1 MELKFSYITYV
12 VLINLNLKTMKKFIT
27 FLFLISGIIA
37 NANVKMPLLF
47 SDGMVLQRNK
57 AIPVWGFAD
66 ANEKIEIH
74 FNKQTKKTQADK
86 NGKWT
91 INLDAE
97 KPGGPFELV
106 IIGKNKITIKNVL
119 VGEVWICSGQSNME
133 FQVFKTMNAEKEM
146 NNADYP
152 MIRHFGVAQDL
163 SGKPKDDLKAGKWE
177 VSSKETVGNFTAVG
191 FYFARKLYAELKIPI
206 GIINTSWGGTNVE
219 TWTSREA
226 FEKSSEFKNMIADV
240 PVMNVDSISKLYAKR
255 MKERVEKIQ
264 GTSVS
269 TDNENTFK
277 EFSFDDTSWGE
288 LNTPSLWENQ
298 PLGDLDGV
306 VWMRKTITLS
316 AEDIKNKATLSLAK
330 IDDEDITYVNG
341 IEVGKNTQ
349 WDARR
354 IYQIPANVL
363 KEGKNVI
370 AVRIVDNSGGGGIYG
385 ESEDLK
391 LEIGSKVL
399 PLDGKWKFRV
409 IVVKTA
415 LSPNSYP
422 SLLYNAMVNPLV
434 PYAIQ
439 GVLWYQ
445 GEANVWRANQYKKA
459 FPLMITDWRTK
470 FKQGDFP
477 FYFVQLSTFDEFGG
491 NSKKG
496 SRWAEL
502 REAQSETLKLKN
514 TGMAVTTDIGNA
526 KDIHPTNKQDVGL
539 RLAAIAFDN
548 VYGKK
553 QIFSGPTY
561 KSQEIKGNQIILT
574 FDNIG
579 SGLSTPNSDELKG
592 FEIAGADKVFHSA
605 KAIIKDNKII
615 VSSDEVQN
623 PVAVHYGW
631 ADDDTKINL
640 FNKEK
645 FPASPFR
652 TDNWEMITANE
663 IYKVSK

>member
-1 MELKFSYITYV
+1 
-12 VLINLNLKTMKKFIT
+12 MKKTVIFI
-27 FLFLISGIIA
+27 FLLISVLA
-37 NANVKMPLLF
+37 NANIRMPLIF
-47 SDGMVLQRNK
+47 SDGMVLQRDK
-57 AIPVWGFAD
+57 QIPIWGFAD
-66 ANEKIEIH
+66 ANESVEIH
-74 FNKQTKKTQADK
+74 FNKQVKKTTADK

-91 INLDAE
+91 VNLSAE
-97 KPGGPFELV
+97 KAGGPFELT

-133 FQVFKTMNAEKEM
+133 FQVFKTMNGEKEI
-146 NNADYP
+146 ADANYP

-163 SGKPKDDLKAGKWE
+163 SGTPKDDLKQGKWE
-177 VSSKETVGNFTAVG
+177 EANKKNVGNFTAVG
-191 FYFARKLYAELKIPI
+191 YYFARKLYAELKIPI

-226 FEKSSEFKNMIADV
+226 FENSPDFKAMIADV
-240 PVMNVDSISKLYAKR
+240 PTLNVDSISKLYARK

-264 GTSVS
+264 GNPVS
-269 TDNENTFK
+269 SDNEDSFK
-277 EFSFDDTSWGE
+277 ELSFNDNSWGE

-306 VWMRKTITLS
+306 VWMRKTITLTT
-316 AEDIKNKATLSLAK
+316 DDLKNKAVLSLAK
-330 IDDEDITYVNG
+330 IDDEDIAYING
-341 IEVGKNTQ
+341 IEIGRNTQ
-349 WDARR
+349 YDLKRV
-354 IYQIPANVL
+354 YSVPGNVL

-385 ESEDLK
+385 EAQDLE
-391 LEIGSKVL
+391 LAIGSKSI

-434 PYAIQ
+434 PYGIQ

-445 GEANVWRANQYKKA
+445 GEANVWRAAEYKKS
-459 FPLMITDWRTK
+459 FPLMINDWRTK
-470 FKQGDFP
+470 FKQGNFP

-491 NSKKG
+491 NSEKG

-502 REAQSETLKLKN
+502 REAQSETLKVPN

-526 KDIHPTNKQDVGL
+526 KDIHPTNKQDIGL
-539 RLAAIAFDN
+539 RLAAIAMN
-548 VYGKK
+548 NIYGKK
-553 QIFSGPTY
+553 QVHSGPTY
-561 KSQEIKGNQIILT
+561 KSQEIKGNQIVLT

-579 SGLSTPNSDELKG
+579 SGLSTPNNVELKG

-605 KAIIKDNKII
+605 KAIMKDNKVI
-615 VSSDEVQN
+615 VSSDQVQN

-631 ADDDTKINL
+631 ADDDTAINL

-652 TDNWEMITANE
+652 TDNWEMLTANE
-663 IYKVSK
+663 KYKVSK

>member
-1 MELKFSYITYV
+1 
-12 VLINLNLKTMKKFIT
+12 MKKII
-27 FLFLISGIIA
+27 FLFLLFGSIA

-57 AIPVWGFAD
+57 EIPVWGWAD
-66 ANEKIEIH
+66 ANEKVEVH
-74 FNKQTKKTQADK
+74 FNKQIKTVQADK
-86 NGKWT
+86 NGKWM
-91 INLDAE
+91 LKLSAE
-97 KPGGPFELV
+97 KAGGPFELI
-106 IIGKNKITIKNVL
+106 IIGKNKIIIKDVL

-133 FQVFKTMNAEKEM
+133 FQMYKNLNSEKEIAD
-146 NNADYP
+146 ADYP

-163 SGKPKDDLKAGKWE
+163 SGLPKEDLKAGKWL
-177 VSSKETVGNFTAVG
+177 VANKENVRDFTAVG
-191 FYFARKLYAELKIPI
+191 FFFAKKLYGELKIPI
-206 GIINTSWGGTNVE
+206 GIINTSWGGTCVE

-226 FEKSSEFKNMIADV
+226 FQKSDDFKTMIADV
-240 PVMNVDSISKLYAKR
+240 PTLNMDSISKLYALR
-255 MKERVEKIQ
+255 MRERVEKIQ
-264 GTSVS
+264 GTEV
-269 TDNENTFK
+269 TTANETTFK
-277 EFSFDDTSWGE
+277 ETEFNDKSWGE

-330 IDDEDITYVNG
+330 IDDEDITYING

-349 WDARR
+349 WDAKRV
-354 IYQIPANVL
+354 YEIPANVL
-363 KEGKNVI
+363 KEGTNVI

-385 ESEDLK
+385 DSADLK
-391 LEIGSKVL
+391 LTLGSKII
-399 PLDGKWKFRV
+399 PLDGKWKYKV
-409 IVVKTA
+409 IVVKTS

-422 SLLYNAMVNPLV
+422 SLLYNAMVNPLI
-434 PYAIQ
+434 PYAIE

-445 GEANVWRANQYKKA
+445 GEANVWRAKEYKKA

-470 FKQGDFP
+470 WEQGNFP
-477 FYFVQLSTFDEFGG
+477 FYFVQLSTFNEFNG
-491 NSKKG
+491 NSKTG

-502 REAQSETLKLKN
+502 REAQLETLKLPN

-526 KDIHPTNKQDVGL
+526 KDIHPTNKKDVGL
-539 RLAAIAFDN
+539 RLAAIALNN

-553 QIFSGPTY
+553 QVYSGPTF

-574 FDNIG
+574 FENIG
-579 SGLSTPNSDELKG
+579 SGLSSSDNTENVKG

-615 VSSDEVQN
+615 VSSSEVKN
-623 PVAVHYGW
+623 PIAVHYGW
-631 ADDDTKINL
+631 ADDDTEINL
-640 FNKEK
+640 YNKEK

>member
-1 MELKFSYITYV
+1 M
-12 VLINLNLKTMKKFIT
+12 
-27 FLFLISGIIA
+27 ISIMS
-37 NANVKMPLLF
+37 NANVKMPLIF

-57 AIPVWGFAD
+57 EIPVWGWAD
-66 ANEKIEIH
+66 ANEKVEVH
-74 FNKQTKKTQADK
+74 FNKQTKTTLADK

-91 INLDAE
+91 IKLAAE
-97 KPGGPFELV
+97 KAGGPFELF
-106 IIGKNKITIKNVL
+106 ITGKNKIIIKDVL

-133 FQVFKTMNAEKEM
+133 FQVSKTKNAEKEI
-146 NNADYP
+146 ADSNYP

-177 VSSKETVGNFTAVG
+177 ISSKETVGNFTAVG
-191 FYFARKLYAELKIPI
+191 YYFAKKIYAELKIPI

-226 FEKSSEFKNMIADV
+226 FQKSDDFKNMIAEV
-240 PVMNVDSISKLYAKR
+240 PTLNIDSISKLYAKS

-264 GTSVS
+264 GTPVS
-269 TDNENTFK
+269 TANEISFK
-277 EFSFDDTSWGE
+277 ESSFNDSSWGE
-288 LNTPSLWENQ
+288 LNVPRLWENQ
-298 PLGDLDGV
+298 SLGDLDGV

-316 AEDIKNKATLSLAK
+316 AEDIKNKAVLSLSK

-349 WDARR
+349 WDAKRV
-354 IYQIPANVL
+354 YEIPTNIL
-363 KEGKNVI
+363 KEGTNII
-370 AVRIVDNSGGGGIYG
+370 AIRIVDNSGGGGIYG
-385 ESEDLK
+385 DVADLK
-391 LEIGSKVL
+391 LTLGTKII
-399 PLDGKWKFRV
+399 PLDGKWKYKV
-409 IVVKTA
+409 IVVKTS

-434 PYAIQ
+434 RYAIQ

-470 FKQGDFP
+470 FKQGNFP
-477 FYFVQLSTFDEFGG
+477 FYFVQLSTFNEQNG
-491 NSKKG
+491 NSKVG

-502 REAQSETLKLKN
+502 REAQLETLKLPN
-514 TGMAVTTDIGNA
+514 TGMTVTTDIGNA

-539 RLAAIAFDN
+539 RLAAIALNN
-548 VYGKK
+548 VYSKK
-553 QIFSGPTY
+553 QICSGPTY
-561 KSQEIKGNQIILT
+561 KSQKVEGDKIILT

-579 SGLSTPNSDELKG
+579 SGLSTLDNTENVQG

-605 KAIIKDNKII
+605 KAIIKNNTII
-615 VSSDEVQN
+615 VSSENVKN

-631 ADDDTKINL
+631 ADDDTEINL
-640 FNKEK
+640 YNKEK

-663 IYKVSK
+663 KYKVSK

>member
-1 MELKFSYITYV
+1 M
-12 VLINLNLKTMKKFIT
+12 
-27 FLFLISGIIA
+27 A
-37 NANVKMPLLF
+37 NANIRIPLLF

-57 AIPVWGFAD
+57 EIPVWGWAD
-66 ANEKIEIH
+66 ANEKVTIH
-74 FNKQTKKTQADK
+74 FNKQTKTIQADNK
-86 NGKWT
+86 GKWMVK
-91 INLDAE
+91 LAAE
-97 KPGGPFELV
+97 KAGGPFELT
-106 IIGKNKITIKNVL
+106 ITGKNKIIIKDVL

-133 FQVFKTMNAEKEM
+133 FQVAKTMNAKDEI
-146 NNADYP
+146 NDSNYP

-163 SGKPKDDLKAGKWE
+163 SGTPKEDLKDGKWE
-177 VSSKETVGNFTAVG
+177 ISNKETVGNFTAVG
-191 FYFARKLYAELKIPI
+191 FYFAKKIYAELKIPI

-226 FEKSSEFKNMIADV
+226 FEKSDYFKVMIADV
-240 PVMNVDSISKLYAKR
+240 PTLNVDSISKLFAVR

-264 GTSVS
+264 GTTVNA
-269 TDNENTFK
+269 DNEVSFK
-277 EFSFDDTSWGE
+277 ETTFDDSNWGE
-288 LNTPSLWENQ
+288 LNTPDLWENQ
-298 PLGDLDGV
+298 PLGNLDGV

-316 AEDIKNKATLSLAK
+316 AEDLKNKAVLSLSK

-341 IEVGKNTQ
+341 IEVGKNTVY
-349 WDARR
+349 DTKRV
-354 IYQIPANVL
+354 YTIPANIL
-363 KEGKNVI
+363 REGTNVI
-370 AVRIVDNSGGGGIYG
+370 SIRIVDTGGGGGIYG
-385 ESEDLK
+385 EASDLK
-391 LEIGSKVL
+391 ITLGTKII
-399 PLDGKWKFRV
+399 PLDGKWKFKV
-409 IVVKTA
+409 IAVKTA

-459 FPLMITDWRTK
+459 FPLMIQDWRTK
-470 FKQGDFP
+470 FNQGNFP

-502 REAQSETLKLKN
+502 REAQSETLKLPN

-526 KDIHPTNKQDVGL
+526 KDIHPTNKQDIGL
-539 RLAAIAFDN
+539 RLAAIAMNDI
-548 VYGKK
+548 YGKK
-553 QIFSGPTY
+553 QVHSGPTY

-574 FDNIG
+574 FDNVG
-579 SGLSTPNSDELKG
+579 SGLSTPNNNELKG

-605 KAIIKDNKII
+605 KAIIKDNKVI
-615 VSSDEVQN
+615 VSSENVKN

-631 ADDDTKINL
+631 ADDDTNINL
-640 FNKEK
+640 FNKEE

-652 TDNWEMITANE
+652 TDNWEMITVNE
-663 IYKVSK
+663 KYQVSK

>member
-1 MELKFSYITYV
+1 
-12 VLINLNLKTMKKFIT
+12 MKKCFVFIS
-27 FLFLISGIIA
+27 LIFSTLMC
-37 NANVKMPLLF
+37 ANVKMPLLF

-57 AIPVWGFAD
+57 EISVWGFAD
-66 ANEKIEIH
+66 PNEKVAVH
-74 FNKQTKKTQADK
+74 FNRQIVKTQADK

-91 INLDAE
+91 LNLNAE
-97 KPGGPFELV
+97 KAGGPFELI
-106 IIGKNKITIKNVL
+106 IIGNNKIIIKNVL

-133 FQVFKTMNAEKEM
+133 FQVSKTINAEKEI
-146 NNADYP
+146 ADSNYP

-163 SGKPKDDLKAGKWE
+163 SGTQKDDLKAGKWE
-177 VSSKETVGNFTAVG
+177 VSNKETVGNFTAAG
-191 FYFARKLYAELKIPI
+191 FYFAKKLYDELKIPI

-226 FEKSSEFKNMIADV
+226 FQKSDEFKSMIADV
-240 PVMNVDSISKLYAKR
+240 PTVDMDAIFESYKKSVLGNLKK
-255 MKERVEKIQ
+255 VQ
-264 GTSVS
+264 GFDVTM
-269 TDNENTFK
+269 DNENQFAA
-277 EFSFDDTSWGE
+277 FNFDDKNWPE
-288 LNTPSLWENQ
+288 IKVPSLWENQ
-298 PLGDLDGV
+298 QIGNIDGI

-316 AEDIKNKATLSLAK
+316 AEQAKKEAVLHLSK
-330 IDDEDITYVNG
+330 VDDEDQTFVNG
-341 IEVGKNTQ
+341 VEVGTNNIWEK
-349 WDARR
+349 RR
-354 IYQIPANVL
+354 VYKIPAGIL

-370 AVRIVDNSGGGGIYG
+370 AVRITDYSGGGGIYG
-385 ESEDLK
+385 EASDLK
-391 LEIGSKVL
+391 IQFKDNTIPLEGL
-399 PLDGKWKFRV
+399 WKFN
-409 IVVKTA
+409 VVQVKISV
-415 LSPNSYP
+415 SPNSYP

-459 FPLMITDWRTK
+459 FPLMIQDWRTK
-470 FKQGDFP
+470 FNQGDFP
-477 FYFVQLSTFDEFGG
+477 FYFVQLSTFDEFKG
-491 NSKKG
+491 NSKVG

-539 RLAAIAFDN
+539 RLAAIALNN

-553 QIFSGPTY
+553 QIYSGPTF
-561 KSQEIKGNQIILT
+561 KSQEIKGNQIMLT

-579 SGLSTPNSDELKG
+579 SGLSASDNSQNIKG

-615 VSSDEVQN
+615 VSSENVPN

-631 ADDDTKINL
+631 ADDDTEINL

-652 TDNWEMITANE
+652 TDNWEMITAKE
-663 IYKVSK
+663 KYQVSK

>member
-1 MELKFSYITYV
+1 
-12 VLINLNLKTMKKFIT
+12 MKKNLI
-27 FLFLISGIIA
+27 FLFLMISIMS
-37 NANVKMPLLF
+37 NANVKMPLIF

-57 AIPVWGFAD
+57 EIPVWGWAD
-66 ANEKIEIH
+66 ANEKVEVH
-74 FNKQTKKTQADK
+74 FNKQTKTTQADK

-91 INLDAE
+91 IKLAAE
-97 KPGGPFELV
+97 KAGGPFEL
-106 IIGKNKITIKNVL
+106 IITGKNKIIIKDVL

-133 FQVFKTMNAEKEM
+133 FQVSKTKNAEKEI
-146 NNADYP
+146 ADSNYP

-177 VSSKETVGNFTAVG
+177 ISSKETVGNFTAVG
-191 FYFARKLYAELKIPI
+191 YYFAKKLYAELKIPI

-226 FEKSSEFKNMIADV
+226 FQKSDDFKTMIAEV
-240 PVMNVDSISKLYAKR
+240 PTLNIDSISKLYAKS

-264 GTSVS
+264 GIPVS
-269 TDNENTFK
+269 TANEISFK
-277 EFSFDDTSWGE
+277 ELSFNDSSWGE
-288 LNTPSLWENQ
+288 LNVPGLWENQ
-298 PLGDLDGV
+298 SLGDLDGV

-316 AEDIKNKATLSLAK
+316 AEDIKNKAVLSLSK

-349 WDARR
+349 WDAKRV
-354 IYQIPANVL
+354 YEIPTNIL
-363 KEGKNVI
+363 KEGTNTI
-370 AVRIVDNSGGGGIYG
+370 AIRIVDNSGGGGIYG
-385 ESEDLK
+385 DVADLK
-391 LEIGSKVL
+391 LTLGTKII
-399 PLDGKWKFRV
+399 PLDGKWRYKV
-409 IVVKTA
+409 IVVKTS

-477 FYFVQLSTFDEFGG
+477 FYFVQLSTFNEQNG
-491 NSKKG
+491 NSKVG

-502 REAQSETLKLKN
+502 REAQAETLKLPN

-539 RLAAIAFDN
+539 RLAAIALNN
-548 VYGKK
+548 VYSKK
-553 QIFSGPTY
+553 QIYSGPTY
-561 KSQEIKGNQIILT
+561 KAQKVEGDKIILS

-579 SGLSTPNSDELKG
+579 SGLSTSDNTENVKG

-605 KAIIKDNKII
+605 KAIIKNNTII
-615 VSSDEVQN
+615 VSSENVKN

-631 ADDDTKINL
+631 ADDDTEINL
-640 FNKEK
+640 YNKEK

-663 IYKVSK
+663 KYKVSK

>member
-1 MELKFSYITYV
+1 
-12 VLINLNLKTMKKFIT
+12 MKKSILFI
-27 FLFLISGIIA
+27 FLIISVLT

-57 AIPVWGFAD
+57 AIPIWGFAD
-66 ANEKIEIH
+66 ANEKIEVH
-74 FNKQTKKTQADK
+74 FNKQIQKTTADK

-91 INLDAE
+91 LNLNSE
-97 KPGGPFELV
+97 KAGGPFELI

-133 FQVFKTMNAEKEM
+133 FRVSKTINAEKEIAAS
-146 NNADYP
+146 NYP

-177 VSSKETVGNFTAVG
+177 AANKETVGNFTAVG
-191 FYFARKLYAELKIPI
+191 YYFARKLYAELKIPI

-226 FEKSSEFKNMIADV
+226 FQKSDEFKTLITGV
-240 PVMNVDSISKLYAKR
+240 PMVNVDSISKLYAKQ
-255 MKERVEKIQ
+255 MKERIEKVQ
-264 GTSVS
+264 GTPVS
-269 TDNENTFK
+269 TENENTFK
-277 EFSFDDTSWGE
+277 DPVFNDASWGE

-298 PLGDLDGV
+298 PLEDLDGV

-316 AEDIKNKATLSLAK
+316 AEDIKNKATLHLSK
-330 IDDEDITYVNG
+330 IDDEDITYLNG
-341 IEVGKNTQ
+341 IEVGRNTQ
-349 WDARR
+349 YDVKRV
-354 IYQIPANVL
+354 YEIPANIL

-385 ESEDLK
+385 DAADLK
-391 LEIGSKVL
+391 LSLGSKNI
-399 PLDGKWKFRV
+399 PLDGRWKFKV
-409 IVVKTA
+409 IVVKTS

-434 PYAIQ
+434 PYAIE

-477 FYFVQLSTFDEFGG
+477 FYFVQLSTFNEQNG
-491 NSKKG
+491 NSKVG

-502 REAQSETLKLKN
+502 REAQSETLKLPN

-539 RLAAIAFDN
+539 RLAAIALNN

-553 QIFSGPTY
+553 RVYSGPTY
-561 KSQEIKGNQIILT
+561 KSQEIAGNQIILT
-574 FDNIG
+574 FDNVG
-579 SGLSTPNSDELKG
+579 SGLTALDNSENLKG

-605 KAIIKDNKII
+605 KAIIKNNKVI
-615 VSSDEVQN
+615 VSSNQVQN
-623 PVAVHYGW
+623 PAAVHYGW
-631 ADDDTKINL
+631 ADDDTEINL

-663 IYKVSK
+663 VYKVSK